1 MIIAIVARFKR
12 FENKYQKQFIKYQR
26 NINFDIDK
34 YQNLCYNINVE
45 VIDMVEFEK
54 IIYDLV
60 AKVSVLETK
69 VSLLQDRIA
78 ELESNNVAHDGVTEA
93 KADGRDKTRYSLD
106 GVTYLKNRFVWAV
119 VNKYIQEHQNITY
132 DELITVF
139 ADKNQGS
146 FGVVRR
152 VDSEIVEKNP
162 IRYFCKKDD
171 DLLTVADGKVTVCNQ
186 WSKSTVINIF
196 SIAVQLGYSVE
207 KI

>member
-1 MIIAIVARFKR
+1 
-12 FENKYQKQFIKYQR
+12 
-26 NINFDIDK
+26 
-34 YQNLCYNINVE
+34 
-45 VIDMVEFEK
+45 MVEFEK

-78 ELESNNVAHDGVTEA
+78 ELEGNNSKPDTVTEV
-93 KADGRDKTRYSLD
+93 KTDGRDKTRYSLD

-132 DELITVF
+132 DELIAVF
-139 ADKNQGS
+139 GDKNQGS

-171 DLLTVADGKVTVCNQ
+171 DLLAIADGKVAVCNQ

-196 SIAVQLGYSVE
+196 NIAVQLGYSVE